1 MVSKY
6 EKYFKPQGH
15 NQLDGYI
22 YKTVVTLCFPLQIN
36 SSSLVKCFFILYLF
50 SSENCGEESTQVK
63 LFVSA
68 KKKEKIVWSS
78 RGREENNKKEIL
90 LWKETLK
97 M

>member
-1 MVSKY
+1 MDTFTKLLSHCVFHSKLT
-6 EKYFKPQGH
+6 H
-15 NQLDGYI
+15 L
-22 YKTVVTLCFPLQIN
+22 VTKWYGEML
-36 SSSLVKCFFILYLF
+36 FIL

-63 LFVSA
+63 LLVSA

-78 RGREENNKKEIL
+78 RGREENNKMEIL

>member
-1 MVSKY
+1 MVPKN

-22 YKTVVTLCFPLQIN
+22 YEIVVTLCFPLQIN
-36 SSSLVKCFFILYLF
+36 SSSHKIIWWIYLF

-68 KKKEKIVWSS
+68 KKTEKIVWSS
-78 RGREENNKKEIL
+78 RGREENNKMKIL

-97 M
+97 I

>member
-1 MVSKY
+1 M
-6 EKYFKPQGH
+6 
-15 NQLDGYI
+15 L
-22 YKTVVTLCFPLQIN
+22 
-36 SSSLVKCFFILYLF
+36 FILYLF
-50 SSENCGEESTQVK
+50 SSGNCGEESTQVK

-78 RGREENNKKEIL
+78 RGREENNKMEIL